1 MIRVEKLAIIIGLSD
16 FGPGRAL
23 YLSKILQ
30 KLGFVT
36 TILTN
41 SNVYVKDNQSINRNV
56 VTFNL
61 NWINY
66 NALLGRI
73 IFYILFSLL
82 CFLALLK
89 TIIHSRFKQIL
100 IIARHPYPL
109 SIIISLLAKRL
120 TNNNN
125 RQVKVVADVTDL
137 WPESLLFMDD
147 SFYVKFMIKVG
158 IAINKRVYPRVDAI
172 IVHNYPFKLYV
183 EKVYLSEGKTIP
195 ITIIP
200 HVIDLS
206 RFRPM
211 TKNEAISRLESLSH
225 IDAELKQKLR
235 TTTVIGYA
243 GLISTTIGSELLPE
257 LIEQLKDDKFTFVI
271 VGEGPFKRELIK
283 FVKMR
288 KINNVVFTGPFP
300 HEVMTYV
307 YNLFD
312 VAVITSYFRARIAPT
327 IYWLPKKI
335 VEYSSCGIPTMYV
348 GLSKIIDHLLKKY
361 NAGLVIKPEEMGLKT
376 IIRYLNKII
385 SHYAY
390 FSLNARRMAEEE
402 FSLEKA
408 TESMRRL
415 LDILSEHEN

>member
-1 MIRVEKLAIIIGLSD
+1 MTRVEKLAFIIGLSD

-41 SNVYVKDNQSINRNV
+41 SNVYVKDNQGINRNV

-82 CFLALLK
+82 CFLASLK

-120 TNNNN
+120 TNNN

-172 IVHNYPFKLYV
+172 VVHNYPFKLYV

-211 TKNEAISRLESLSH
+211 TKNEAISRLESLLR

-235 TTTVIGYA
+235 STTVIGYA
-243 GLISTTIGSELLPE
+243 GLISTTIGSELLLK

-327 IYWLPKKI
+327 IYWFPKKI

-361 NAGLVIKPEEMGLKT
+361 DAGLVIKPEEMGLKT
-376 IIRYLNKII
+376 IMRYLNKII
-385 SHYAY
+385 LHYAY